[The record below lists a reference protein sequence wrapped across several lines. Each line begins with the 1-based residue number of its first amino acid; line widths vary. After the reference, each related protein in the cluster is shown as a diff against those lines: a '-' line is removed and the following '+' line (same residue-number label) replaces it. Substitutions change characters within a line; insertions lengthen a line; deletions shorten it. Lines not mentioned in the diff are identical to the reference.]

1 MILKVDRSRVSVI
14 AVQCFESSALA
25 LRHIGK
31 EQPTNILQAFLNEF
45 LNLSKPSIKP
55 PAISREEFFADILE
69 FPFAL
74 PEFIE
79 QRGRSMPFGNGS
91 RQVGYQCLQLPET
104 ESVSV

>member
-1 MILKVDRSRVSVI
+1 MFRELSFGS
-14 AVQCFESSALA
+14 
-25 LRHIGK
+25 RHIGN

-45 LNLSKPSIKP
+45 LNLSEPSIKP
-55 PAISREEFFADILE
+55 PAISCEEFFADIVE
-69 FPFAL
+69 FPLAL

-91 RQVGYQCLQLPET
+91 RQVGYQCLQLPKT